1 MLQLA
6 ECVPC
11 LGESTILK
19 GKAADLLVTVCGRAM
34 VVFTGT
40 DADEALDDARA
51 VIRPR
56 GLEVD

>member
-11 LGESTILK
+11 LGEPVILK
-19 GKAADLLVTVCGRAM
+19 GKAADLPVTICDRAM
-34 VVFTGT
+34 VVFRGT
-40 DADEALDDARA
+40 DADEALAGVRA
-51 VIRPR
+51 VTRPR